1 MTVRDAIAVVVG
13 RRSLSAEEMASVV
26 EEMMGGGATPAQI
39 GGFLLALRM
48 KGESVEELCG
58 AARALRR
65 HATPVRRPPGSVVD
79 TCGTGGDARGT
90 FNISTTAALI
100 AAGAGVTVAK
110 HGNRAMSGTVGGA
123 DVLEVLGVSLDVGA
137 SGLERCLAEVGIAF
151 LFAPGL
157 HPAMA
162 RVAGPRREL
171 GVRTIF
177 NLIGP
182 LANPAG
188 VGHQV
193 VGVFGREWV
202 SPMAQALACL
212 GAVRALVVHGRDGL
226 DEITLTD
233 VTDAAEVNGGR
244 VREFV
249 LAPEEFGL
257 PRCTLD
263 ALRVSDAGE
272 AAGVVRHVLS
282 GERGPRRDISLA
294 NAAAALYVGGRCESF
309 AEGTALAAESVDTG
323 RARAV
328 LDRLVRWSRDQAA

>member
-1 MTVRDAIAVVVG
+1 MTVRNAIAAVIRG
-13 RRSLSAEEMASVV
+13 RSLSVGEMAEVA
-26 EEMMGGGATPAQI
+26 EAMMDGRATPAQI
-39 GGFLLALRM
+39 GGVLLALHM
-48 KGESVEELCG
+48 KGESVDELCG
-58 AARALRR
+58 AAHALRR
-65 HATPVRRPPGSVVD
+65 HATPVGRPPGIVVD
-79 TCGTGGDARGT
+79 TCGTGGDGCGT

-123 DVLEVLGVSLDVGA
+123 DVLEALGVRIDLGA
-137 SGLERCLAEVGIAF
+137 SGLERCLVEVGIAF
-151 LFAPGL
+151 LFAPRL

-188 VGHQV
+188 VHHQV

-202 SPMAQALACL
+202 RPLAMALVRL

-233 VTDAAEVNGGR
+233 ATDAAEVNGGD

-249 LAPEEFGL
+249 LGPEEFGL
-257 PRCTLD
+257 SKCTLD
-263 ALRVSDAGE
+263 ALRVSDVEE
-272 AAGVVRHVLS
+272 AAGVVRRVLG
-282 GERGPRRDISLA
+282 GERGPRRDVSLA
-294 NAAAALYVGGRCESF
+294 NAAAALYAAGRCESL
-309 AEGTALAAESVDTG
+309 AEGAALAAESVDTG
-323 RARAV
+323 RASAV
-328 LDRLVRWSRDQAA
+328 LDKLVRCSRDQAA